1 MNVLHAFV
9 ETVSF
14 PFSIAHDINGD
25 ALSCASGTV
34 QRIPGAKLGKEFK
47 IAYTCDFKFI
57 VS

>member
-14 PFSIAHDINGD
+14 PFSISHEINGD
-25 ALSCASGTV
+25 TLSCASGTV
-34 QRIPGAKLGKEFK
+34 QGIPGAKLGKELK
-47 IAYTCDFKFI
+47 IAYTYDLKFI